1 MAADPHPSAGG
12 HHIDPRTA
20 TTRGTPTVDGPTGDA
35 RIDGFE
41 ALTRRL
47 LGAPTV
53 LGTLE
58 QVVDAA
64 VRLVSGAA
72 LASVTLRDRDGRFS
86 TPVRTHPVAVS
97 LDEVQYR
104 TRSGPCLDAA
114 VPEGPGFA
122 ASDDLGAEERWPEFS
137 EAAHHEGYDAII
149 STELLP
155 TPGEGLTGAL
165 NIYSHDARGLSA
177 ADRHT
182 ALLLA
187 THASLALA
195 HARVAELADL
205 QRADLARAVDSRD
218 VIGQAKGILM
228 TRRGI
233 GADEAFALLRRTSQ
247 ELNVKLID
255 LARTLTTRH
264 DEIDR
269 G

>member
-1 MAADPHPSAGG
+1 MAG
-12 HHIDPRTA
+12 RT
-20 TTRGTPTVDGPTGDA
+20 PNTGDA
-35 RIDGFE
+35 DAEGGFE

-47 LGAPTV
+47 LSAPTV
-53 LGTLE
+53 QGTLE
-58 QVVDAA
+58 QVTDAA
-64 VRLVSGAA
+64 VHLVSGAD

-86 TPVRTHPVAVS
+86 TPVRTHPVAVA

-104 TRSGPCLDAA
+104 AKSGPCLDAA
-114 VPEGPGFA
+114 VPDGPGFA
-122 ASDDLGAEERWPEFS
+122 ASDDLATERRWPEFS
-137 EAAHHEGYDAII
+137 RAAHHEGYRAIT

-155 TPGEGLTGAL
+155 TPGQGISGAL
-165 NIYSHDARGLSA
+165 NIYSRAAHGLSD

-195 HARVAELADL
+195 HARVAEL
-205 QRADLARAVDSRD
+205 ADLARAVDSRD

-247 ELNVKLID
+247 ELNVKLVD
-255 LARTLTTRH
+255 LARTLVTRH
-264 DEIDR
+264 DEIDPS
-269 G
+269 